1 MQWQG
6 MLLYSL
12 TPHLE
17 DVFPPLNCATLT
29 EPQYGLE
36 GIDVDFIQRFVP
48 LEKVTAIREP
58 RVLGGSFDLLAVHTQ
73 FQSVEPFP
81 STIEVTDILLP

>member
-17 DVFPPLNCATLT
+17 DVFPLLNRASLS
-29 EPQYGLE
+29 EPQHGLE
-36 GIDVDFIQRFVP
+36 SIDEDGIQCCLP

-58 RVLGGSFDLLAVHTQ
+58 RV
-73 FQSVEPFP
+73 
-81 STIEVTDILLP
+81 

>member
-12 TPHLE
+12 TPHFE
-17 DVFPPLNCATLT
+17 DVFPSLNCATLT

-48 LEKVTAIREP
+48 LEKVTA
-58 RVLGGSFDLLAVHTQ
+58 VWVSCVFGGTFDLLAVHT
-73 FQSVEPFP
+73 
-81 STIEVTDILLP
+81 

>member
-17 DVFPPLNCATLT
+17 DVFPLLNRASLS
-29 EPQYGLE
+29 EPQHGLE
-36 GIDVDFIQRFVP
+36 CIDVDFIQRFLP
-48 LEKVTAIREP
+48 LEKVTAVWVS
-58 RVLGGSFDLLAVHTQ
+58 RVFGGSFDLLAVHT
-73 FQSVEPFP
+73 
-81 STIEVTDILLP
+81 